1 MQSTLRIFEIGAKLE
16 NQAVNLTRFGLVV
29 VLLWIG
35 GLKIYKYEAEGIVP
49 FVANSPV
56 MSFFYEFETPDYKAH
71 MNKEGE
77 LVPENIAWH
86 KENNTYGFAIG
97 LGFVICVIGLLI
109 ALYPFSPKLSAIGSL
124 LCFGMSFVTLSFLIT
139 SPETWVPDLGS
150 GESGFPLLT
159 GAGRLVIKDA
169 IMMGAA
175 LVTFSHAAKVHLKAK
190 SKIKK
195 NSF

>member
-1 MQSTLRIFEIGAKLE
+1 MHRIFEIGAKLE

-56 MSFFYEFETPDYKAH
+56 MSFFYEHEPPAYKAH

-77 LVPENIAWH
+77 LVPENRTWH
-86 KENNTYGFAIG
+86 KENNTYIFAIG

-109 ALYPFSPKLSAIGSL
+109 AVYPFSPKLSAIGSL

-175 LVTFSHAAKVHLKAK
+175 LVTFSHAAKVHLKSK
-190 SKIKK
+190 SKI
-195 NSF
+195 